1 MARHWKIAIAV
12 LGVLALVGL
21 VSFPSLLRNVL
32 RLRRAQSTEQQAR
45 REIEQQRISTPTDTR
60 EKAQIFW
67 ASESSPGTLEAHQVD
82 LALSKEPAERA
93 KQVITVLIEQVPNPA
108 ERTLPADTE
117 LLELYILQDGTA
129 IADFSEALAAQTP
142 SGILSEQMAVD
153 SIVRT
158 LAANVSSISR
168 LKILVHGQ
176 ESDTL
181 AGHLDLNGFFPVM
194 SAEAGVSSAADEGST
209 VPASSPV
216 AVPPTDGASA
226 GRR

>member
-12 LGVLALVGL
+12 LAALAFVGL
-21 VSFPSLLRNVL
+21 VSFPSLLRNVV
-32 RLRRAQSTEQQAR
+32 RLRRATSTEQQAR
-45 REIEQQRISTPTDTR
+45 REIEQERISTPTDTR

-67 ASESSPGTLEAHQVD
+67 ASQTSSGTLEGHEID

-93 KQVITVLIEQVPNPA
+93 KQLMTVLIEQVPNPA

-117 LLELYILQDGTA
+117 MLQFYILPDGSA

-168 LKILVHGQ
+168 LKILIHGQ

-181 AGHLDLNGFFPVM
+181 AGHLDLSGFFPVI
-194 SAEAGVSSAADEGST
+194 SPEAGVSTAGGEGST
-209 VPASSPV
+209 TPDSPPSV
-216 AVPPTDGASA
+216 APPIDGASTP
-226 GRR
+226 RK